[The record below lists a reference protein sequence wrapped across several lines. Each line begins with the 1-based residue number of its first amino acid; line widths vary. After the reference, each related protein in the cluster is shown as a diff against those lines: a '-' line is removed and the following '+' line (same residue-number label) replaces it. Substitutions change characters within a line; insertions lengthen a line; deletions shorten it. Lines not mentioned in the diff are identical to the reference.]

1 MMYSNWHQLTVNILH
16 VCTKYKYT
24 QTINDKQ
31 MKPQKQK
38 PTNIRTA
45 MTLFGIVTS
54 TKYILK
60 Y

>member
-1 MMYSNWHQLTVNILH
+1 MHKNALQET
-16 VCTKYKYT
+16 TKYKYT

-45 MTLFGIVTS
+45 MTLFGIVTF

>member
-1 MMYSNWHQLTVNILH
+1 MHKNALQET
-16 VCTKYKYT
+16 TKYKYT